1 MSGWF
6 ISMLG
11 GYSYYNNY
19 QLTEKSHDSS
29 NVWHHGNI
37 WTKENVVKF
46 MQNNRRQARQCT
58 N

>member
-1 MSGWF
+1 MS
-6 ISMLG
+6 G

-46 MQNNRRQARQCT
+46 KQNNTKQARQCT